1 MPEPQ
6 ETNPDKTQPP
16 GPRND
21 LEPHASG
28 EGKNWN
34 RPRSTRDP
42 SNDPTRCGHF
52 GGKRT
57 DGNLCVAPVIKGT
70 KRCWLHSGI
79 TRKEA
84 KAKGAVVLELQRWG
98 IDGRTELADP
108 GLTLLQ
114 LVSQAADRV
123 RLYSNLL
130 AEAYEIQQG
139 EDVAGGL
146 AGLMRGNGRVASL
159 IGYRYGVDKEGNRF
173 PIEEAIRGLVQ
184 LEAQE
189 RDRCAQMATKA
200 IAAGLAERQ
209 VRMAEQVGMQ
219 IVEIFRRIEA
229 AMEFSAEDKV
239 RYSAIVARETRALA
253 G

>member
-1 MPEPQ
+1 M
-6 ETNPDKTQPP
+6 T
-16 GPRND
+16 
-21 LEPHASG
+21 
-28 EGKNWN
+28 
-34 RPRSTRDP
+34 
-42 SNDPTRCGHF
+42 
-52 GGKRT
+52 
-57 DGNLCVAPVIKGT
+57 
-70 KRCWLHSGI
+70 
-79 TRKEA
+79 
-84 KAKGAVVLELQRWG
+84 ELARWG

-123 RLYSNLL
+123 RLYSGLL
-130 AEAYEIQQG
+130 AQAYEAQ
-139 EDVAGGL
+139 EAGDSLDGV
-146 AGLMRGNGRVASL
+146 MRGNGRVASL